1 MHKTIEHEAD
11 IGIVGSGETWE
22 DAFAEGAL
30 AMLGVMAE
38 VETVEAK
45 EEVGIQ
51 VSANDRDA
59 LFVEFL
65 NEILFLRDAE
75 DLFLSKFEIRIDGN
89 QLAGKGWGEKLDQK
103 KHGVKIEVKAA
114 TYSGLKT
121 WEENGQ
127 KFVQC
132 VLDV

>member
-11 IGIVGSGETWE
+11 VGIVASGETWE

-30 AMLGVMAE
+30 AMLGVMADIEKVEPLQE
-38 VETVEAK
+38 VK
-45 EEVGIQ
+45 IQ
-51 VSANDRDA
+51 AQANDRDA

-75 DLFLSKFEIRIDGN
+75 DLFLSKFEIKIGDGS
-89 QLAGKGWGEKLDQK
+89 LAGKAWGEKIGQE

-121 WEENGQ
+121 WEENGK

>member
-11 IGIVGSGETWE
+11 IGILGSGETWE
-22 DAFAEGAL
+22 KAFAEGAL
-30 AMLGVMAE
+30 AMLGIMADIE
-38 VETVEAK
+38 KVEPAQ
-45 EEVGIQ
+45 EVGIQ
-51 VSANDRDA
+51 AQANDRDA

-65 NEILFLRDAE
+65 NELLFLRDAE
-75 DLFLSKFEIRIDGN
+75 DLFLSKFELRIEGN
-89 QLAGKGWGEKLDQK
+89 SLAGKAWGEKIDQK

-121 WEENGQ
+121 WEEKGK

-132 VLDV
+132 VVDV